1 MTRPKQT
8 LPPRL
13 GDPLTADEREDRIV
27 AAALAVFAEQGV
39 AAASLTDIARRAG
52 TTRAT
57 LQRHFPSKDELF
69 REAIRATLLGEMAD
83 RGGAGHELA
92 HDATAH
98 DATAADATAAD
109 AVRAFAR
116 RYWSAMERPELLAV
130 LRLVVGEL
138 PRFPELAV
146 FHATESLERLAR
158 SLERIIEA
166 GIARGELRAVDVKAA
181 ARTIV
186 ATLAAHALWFA
197 YPQVYAGLTGADRD
211 RAATETI
218 DTLLGALAR

>member
-92 HDATAH
+92 HDATAP
-98 DATAADATAAD
+98 DATAAD